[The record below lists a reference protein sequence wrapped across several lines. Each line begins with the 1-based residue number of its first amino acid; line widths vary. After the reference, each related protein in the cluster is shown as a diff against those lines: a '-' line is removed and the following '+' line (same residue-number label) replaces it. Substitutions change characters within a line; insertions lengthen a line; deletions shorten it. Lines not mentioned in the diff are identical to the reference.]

1 MEQSKIKQTL
11 KGAVV
16 SDKMAKTIVV
26 EVKTMKAHPKYHKRY
41 LISKKFKA
49 HDEKKQAKIGDVV
62 LIEACRP
69 ISKDK
74 CWRLIKIFETN
85 QTL

>member
-1 MEQSKIKQTL
+1 MQNKIKQTL

-26 EVKTMKAHPKYHKRY
+26 EVKRMKAHPKYHKRY

-49 HDEKKQAKIGDVV
+49 HDEKGQAKIGDVV
-62 LIEACRP
+62 LIESCRP

-74 CWRLIKIFETN
+74 CWRLIKIFNVT
-85 QTL
+85 QAL